1 MAFTIGNGTKIRFW
15 TNLWCGSTVL
25 SQRFP
30 HLHVMAA
37 HRNAMVEEMW
47 DHNVGQGG
55 WDLRFMRDFNDWEL
69 DMVGNFLH
77 VLRGYKPTLEEDSVY
92 WKGGRNGSLKS
103 RKRTIC

>member
-1 MAFTIGNGTKIRFW
+1 
-15 TNLWCGSTVL
+15 
-25 SQRFP
+25 
-30 HLHVMAA
+30 
-37 HRNAMVEEMW
+37 MW

-69 DMVGNFLH
+69 DMVDNFLH

-103 RKRTIC
+103 RKLTTWWLIPLPTTFRKVTFGCIKVPTKILFFAWEAT